1 MTQNTT
7 TNGAC
12 GYNPAYAPPP
22 NAAKAARSHKI
33 HPAQPAVHKK
43 QTIPKD
49 QHIMTH
55 KYTTN
60 NGVRKYNTAYVPPPN
75 AAKAAPF
82 INQATA
88 LPVIPAPTAPS
99 LEEEEI
105 VVVPTT
111 SYEAAVV
118 AYHEEVE
125 QEIYFGGYE
134 GEGDSLD
141 DLNNIMAKYEVPAG
155 MLAKLLQVKE
165 FQLMEIIVDDSASM
179 NCATDALDPI
189 TGSKMSRWWE
199 AKWRIS
205 QMIELLAYVPSPPI
219 KIYFLNRSDIIS
231 IEKSVRELPSDYIKR
246 AESIL
251 ANAFGRSPGGNTP
264 AREAIESSLCRNRS
278 MKVMRYFL
286 GDGVPNGGEAACK
299 RIQDMI
305 IHRPAPHNNPFT
317 FMSCTDQDDQ
327 VEWMKTTEEKAPYC
341 AELDDYLDEA
351 REVLKD
357 QGSAFPYSFGLHLV
371 AQIVTAFNPHDLDAL
386 DESVPFTRSTL
397 NDLLG
402 YQSSPEEYRY
412 YFDCFI
418 VAQKKLP
425 LKSFQQAFVRQLPSL
440 YSDFLSAAT
449 AAEIPAA
456 ARYKQQVMQA
466 SSSRPGYI
474 AENRGNLPHA
484 QASTDCCV
492 IL

>member
-1 MTQNTT
+1 M
-7 TNGAC
+7 C
-12 GYNPAYAPPP
+12 EYNPAYTPPRNE
-22 NAAKAARSHKI
+22 NAAKAGRSHKM
-33 HPAQPAVHKK
+33 HPDPAQPAVDKNQYQK
-43 QTIPKD
+43 SKTTVTQ
-49 QHIMTH
+49 
-55 KYTTN
+55 KYTTT
-60 NGVRKYNTAYVPPPN
+60 NGVRKYNPAYVPPPN

-99 LEEEEI
+99 LEEEEEI
-105 VVVPTT
+105 VVIPTT
-111 SYEAAVV
+111 TYDAAVV
-118 AYHEEVE
+118 AYHEEAE
-125 QEIYFGGYE
+125 QEIYFGGYD

-141 DLNNIMAKYEVPAG
+141 ELNNIMAKYEVPAG
-155 MLAKLLQVKE
+155 MLAKLLQVKD
-165 FQLMEIIVDDSASM
+165 FQLMEIIVDDSGSM

-189 TGSKMSRWWE
+189 TGSKMRRWWE

-219 KIYFLNRSDIIS
+219 KIYFLNRTDIIS
-231 IEKSVRELPSDYIKR
+231 IEKSVGELPSDYIKR

-251 ANAFGRSPGGNTP
+251 VNAFGRNPGGTTP
-264 AREAIESSLCRNRS
+264 AREAIELSLRRNGG

-299 RIQDMI
+299 QIRDMI
-305 IHRPAPHNNPFT
+305 IHRPAPQNNPFT
-317 FMSCTDQDDQ
+317 FVSCTDQDDQ
-327 VEWMKTTEEKAPYC
+327 VEWMKTTEEKAPFC
-341 AELDDYLDEA
+341 SEFDDYLDEA

-371 AQIVTAFNPHDLDAL
+371 AQIVAAFNPHDLDAL

-418 VAQKKLP
+418 TAQKKLP
-425 LKSFQQAFVRQLPSL
+425 LKSFQHAFVRQLPSL
-440 YSDFLSAAT
+440 YNDFLSAPS
-449 AAEIPAA
+449 AADIPAA
-456 ARYKQQVMQA
+456 ARYKQQVKQA
-466 SSSRPGYI
+466 SSSRPEYI
-474 AENRGNLPHA
+474 AGNRGNLPHE

>member
-1 MTQNTT
+1 MTQKYTT
-7 TNGAC
+7 TNG
-12 GYNPAYAPPP
+12 
-22 NAAKAARSHKI
+22 I
-33 HPAQPAVHKK
+33 
-43 QTIPKD
+43 
-49 QHIMTH
+49 
-55 KYTTN
+55 
-60 NGVRKYNTAYVPPPN
+60 RKYNPAYVPPPN
-75 AAKAAPF
+75 ATKAALF
-82 INQATA
+82 INKATA
-88 LPVIPAPTAPS
+88 LPVIPSPTAPS

-105 VVVPTT
+105 VVIPTT
-111 SYEAAVV
+111 TYEAAVV
-118 AYHEEVE
+118 AYHEEAE

-134 GEGDSLD
+134 GEGDSID
-141 DLNNIMAKYEVPAG
+141 ELNNIMAKYEVPAG

-179 NCATDALDPI
+179 NCATDAYDPI
-189 TGSKMSRWWE
+189 TGSTMSRWWE

-219 KIYFLNRSDIIS
+219 RIYFLNRTDIIS
-231 IEKSVRELPSDYIKR
+231 IEKSVGELPSHYIKR

-251 ANAFGRSPGGNTP
+251 LGAFRRNPSGNTP
-264 AREAIESSLCRNRS
+264 AREAIEASLSRNGS

-286 GDGVPNGGEAACK
+286 GDGVPNGGDAACK
-299 RIQDMI
+299 RIRDMI

-327 VEWMKTTEEKAPYC
+327 VEWMKTTEEVAPYC
-341 AELDDYLDEA
+341 AEFDDYLDEA
-351 REVLKD
+351 REVLRD

-371 AQIVTAFNPHDLDAL
+371 AQIVAAFNPHDLDAM

-418 VAQKKLP
+418 AAQKKLP

-440 YSDFLSAAT
+440 CNDFLSAAT
-449 AAEIPAA
+449 SADIPAA
-456 ARYKQQVMQA
+456 ARYKQQVKQA
-466 SSSRPGYI
+466 SSSRPVNKAG
-474 AENRGNLPHA
+474 NRGSVPHA
-484 QASTDCCV
+484 LVSTDCCV